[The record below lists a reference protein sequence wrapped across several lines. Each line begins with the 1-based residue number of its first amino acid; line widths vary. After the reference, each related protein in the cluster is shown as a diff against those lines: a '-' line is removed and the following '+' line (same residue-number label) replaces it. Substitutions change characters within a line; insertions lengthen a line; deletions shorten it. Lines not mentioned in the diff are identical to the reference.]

1 MARLS
6 DTEILRSLG
15 ELSDWKR
22 SGNSIER
29 TFEFPSFM
37 RGIEFVNLVAQAAET
52 ADHHPDVD
60 IRYTKVV
67 IKLSSHDAGG
77 VTSRDIKLARKI
89 DELAR

>member
-29 TFEFPSFM
+29 TFEFPSF
-37 RGIEFVNLVAQAAET
+37 
-52 ADHHPDVD
+52 
-60 IRYTKVV
+60 
-67 IKLSSHDAGG
+67 LSSHDAGG